1 MSSAFV
7 DHATALLRERSV
19 ADAPQILLKQ
29 ALDAD
34 LPAGVKRYILA
45 EVVSFLENDLRHL
58 PQFSRLHPDAPGN
71 TRLRAAFLRSLAG
84 AYEMS
89 RDQFL
94 ELLREA
100 VAFTE
105 SYLTRPQWT
114 LESFLFE
121 EEQEITAEAMVSRLG
136 YCADYLYFGR
146 ILEEV
151 SARRNTTRLS
161 RTEFRTLVSRIDA
174 RVVEQHS
181 PREFAMLAKP
191 LFDFLLLKEAGLDD
205 PIPLGPILLFLEDKR
220 LKILKE
226 YVESICRLREAST
239 LSLREFGELAEG
251 LASSG
256 KPGSAEL
263 SVEERIPAEET
274 GLSAKPIPAELSP
287 GGTKIPGETQPR
299 KPVAGEG
306 AGILPDLRTM
316 IGEKQR
322 QRFIRHVFNRDQAY
336 FFGVLATLNTLRTWD
351 EAAAYLRQVYS
362 INRLDPFS
370 GIVVEFTDL
379 VQQRFS
385 GTKGKPR

>member
-7 DHATALLRERSV
+7 DHATALLCGRSI

-34 LPAGVKRYILA
+34 MPAGVKRYILA

-58 PQFSRLHPDAPGN
+58 PQFGRLHPDAPGN
-71 TRLRAAFLRSLAG
+71 ARLRAAFLRSLAG

-121 EEQEITAEAMVSRLG
+121 EEQEITVEAMPDRLG
-136 YCADYLYFGR
+136 YCADYAYFGR

-151 SARRNTTRLS
+151 LTRRGTAHLS
-161 RTEFRTLVSRIDA
+161 RTEFRTLVSRIDV
-174 RVVEQHS
+174 RIVEQHS
-181 PREFAMLAKP
+181 PRELAMLVKP

-205 PIPLGPILLFLEDKR
+205 PVPLGPILLFLEDKN
-220 LKILKE
+220 LEILKE
-226 YVESICRLREAST
+226 YVESICRLREEST
-239 LSLREFGELAEG
+239 ISLRQFGELVEG

-256 KPGSAEL
+256 GPESPEP
-263 SVEERIPAEET
+263 PAEERLPA
-274 GLSAKPIPAELSP
+274 GGEGSSAKQVPEEPLP
-287 GGTKIPGETQPR
+287 GGTKIAEEKPPQETA
-299 KPVAGEG
+299 AGVG
-306 AGILPDLRTM
+306 AGPLPDLRTL

-336 FFGVLATLNTLRTWD
+336 FSGVLATLNRLHTWD

-370 GIVVEFTDL
+370 EIVVEFTDL
-379 VQQRFS
+379 VQQRFT
-385 GTKGKPR
+385 GAKGISR